1 MSHAADRWLD
11 RCEGAGANAA
21 ELAACKDTSKQ
32 KRTLETQEEAF
43 TRYRR
48 ERTQTPSTRKRQTS
62 TDYTYQ
68 IPRLFNPSRDGTFFT
83 GEKNAINF
91 SRSYDAASNS

>member
-1 MSHAADRWLD
+1 MVRWLD
-11 RCEGAGANAA
+11 RCEGAAPSAV
-21 ELAACKDTSKQ
+21 ELAACKTLASGVPVSL
-32 KRTLETQEEAF
+32 RTRRNEQPRG
-43 TRYRR
+43 TRHRR
-48 ERTQTPSTRKRQTS
+48 EDKETS

-68 IPRLFNPSRDGTFFT
+68 IPSEFSPSRDGTFFT

>member
-1 MSHAADRWLD
+1 MPSKSSAPVRGVSPP
-11 RCEGAGANAA
+11 GAPP
-21 ELAACKDTSKQ
+21 TSPSTVTIIV
-32 KRTLETQEEAF
+32 RDPGGGIH
-43 TRYRR
+43 
-48 ERTQTPSTRKRQTS
+48 TPSTQEDTHATDATDETS

-68 IPRLFNPSRDGTFFT
+68 IPSEFNPSRDGTFLT

>member
-1 MSHAADRWLD
+1 MSRGVSPP
-11 RCEGAGANAA
+11 GAPP
-21 ELAACKDTSKQ
+21 TS
-32 KRTLETQEEAF
+32 
-43 TRYRR
+43 
-48 ERTQTPSTRKRQTS
+48 PSTVTIYSGKPHATAAKTETS

-68 IPRLFNPSRDGTFFT
+68 IPREFNPSRDGTFLT

>member
-1 MSHAADRWLD
+1 MVRWLD
-11 RCEGAGANAA
+11 RCEGAAPSAV
-21 ELAACKDTSKQ
+21 ELAACKTLASGVPVSL
-32 KRTLETQEEAF
+32 RTRRNEQPRG
-43 TRYRR
+43 TRHRR
-48 ERTQTPSTRKRQTS
+48 EDKKTS

-68 IPRLFNPSRDGTFFT
+68 IPRLFNPSRDGTFLT

>member
-1 MSHAADRWLD
+1 MR
-11 RCEGAGANAA
+11 GAPPLNPL
-21 ELAACKDTSKQ
+21 ELAACKTLANVHVSIALSVAYTPQRNKPGYTPPTR
-32 KRTLETQEEAF
+32 RT
-43 TRYRR
+43 
-48 ERTQTPSTRKRQTS
+48 KTS

-68 IPRLFNPSRDGTFFT
+68 IPSEFKPSRDGTFLT

>member
-1 MSHAADRWLD
+1 MVRWLD
-11 RCEGAGANAA
+11 RCEGAAPSAV
-21 ELAACKDTSKQ
+21 ELAACKTLASGVPVSL
-32 KRTLETQEEAF
+32 RTRRNEQSRG
-43 TRYRR
+43 TRHRR
-48 ERTQTPSTRKRQTS
+48 EDKKTS

-68 IPRLFNPSRDGTFFT
+68 IPSEFNPSRDGTFLT

>member
-1 MSHAADRWLD
+1 MIAQRALELSSQRRNSL
-11 RCEGAGANAA
+11 
-21 ELAACKDTSKQ
+21 ELAARK
-32 KRTLETQEEAF
+32 TLAF
-43 TRYRR
+43 P
-48 ERTQTPSTRKRQTS
+48 TPSSTVTIDQAKNREPHATAAKTETS

-68 IPRLFNPSRDGTFFT
+68 IPRLFNPSRDGTFLT

>member
-1 MSHAADRWLD
+1 MVRWLD
-11 RCEGAGANAA
+11 RCEGAAPSAV
-21 ELAACKDTSKQ
+21 ELAACKTLASGVPVSL
-32 KRTLETQEEAF
+32 RTRRNEQPRG
-43 TRYRR
+43 TRHRR
-48 ERTQTPSTRKRQTS
+48 EDKKTS

-68 IPRLFNPSRDGTFFT
+68 IPSEFNPSRDGTFLT

>member
-1 MSHAADRWLD
+1 MLLAQRSSLD
-11 RCEGAGANAA
+11 LLASVLTPLA
-21 ELAACKDTSKQ
+21 EKFRSVDA
-32 KRTLETQEEAF
+32 
-43 TRYRR
+43 TR
-48 ERTQTPSTRKRQTS
+48 QTKTS

-68 IPRLFNPSRDGTFFT
+68 IPSEFNPSRDGTFLT

>member
-1 MSHAADRWLD
+1 MGAAALKSVD
-11 RCEGAGANAA
+11 
-21 ELAACKDTSKQ
+21 LAARKTLANRWIRPHRINRPRKEQGDT
-32 KRTLETQEEAF
+32 RH
-43 TRYRR
+43 RR
-48 ERTQTPSTRKRQTS
+48 DRKTS

-68 IPRLFNPSRDGTFFT
+68 IPRLFNPSRDGTFLT